1 MAPESSKANAL
12 PETARAVLIG
22 AGIVGNSLVHHLAR
36 LGWSD
41 LVLIDKGPLPNP
53 GGSTGHASNFIYP
66 VDHSREMTAL
76 TLDSMAQYEQLGVRT
91 ECGGIEVARTEE
103 RMEELRRRMT
113 SAASWGVDGVSLVTP
128 ADVKQVV
135 PYIDESV
142 IVGGFYCPTVSVVD
156 SLRAGTLMRE
166 AAQESGALS
175 VSANTEVL
183 GIDVEHGRVT
193 RVRTTRGDVEAEVVV
208 ICCGVWSPRLARMAG
223 ASIPLIPA
231 VHQMIDIGPVP
242 HFAGAKSAIEHPI
255 VRDMDTNMYERQD
268 GTGLEIG
275 SYAHRPILHDPDE
288 IPSIEE
294 SALSPTELPF
304 TEDDFVEQMEHAL
317 ELMPEIVGDESVGIK
332 YAINGLLSLT
342 PDGLPVLGET
352 PEVKGLWSAA
362 AVWVKEGPGVGR
374 ALAEWMVEGEP
385 EIDLQASDV
394 ARFHEHQKSVAH
406 VRARADEG
414 FNKTYGIVHPAEQW
428 ASSRDVRLSPFNERE
443 RELDAVFYEAAGWER
458 PHWYESNRALLDE
471 FDVNDREVEW
481 DSRWWSPIIN
491 AEHLAMRERAAMFDL
506 TAFTVFDVVGPGAL
520 ESVQR
525 VSMRQMDVKLGKVVY
540 TPVLTPRGGFRS
552 DLTIMRLADDQFRVV
567 TGGAHGMAD
576 LKWFADHLVEDGT
589 AQVFDLTSSWCT
601 LGLWGP
607 RARDVLAS
615 VTSDDLSHEG
625 FPFATCRTIEM
636 GPLRVLASRISY
648 VGDLGWE
655 LYVPIEQGA
664 RLWDTVWEAGE
675 PHGVVPAGIG
685 VYGTTGR
692 LEKCYRAFG
701 FELDGEY
708 DVVEAGMAWGKVKD
722 EDFVGKEAHLRD
734 RAEDPATV
742 MCTLTVDDHT
752 AADGRK
758 RYMLGGEP
766 IQTRDGAPLTDAKG
780 RRSFVTSAGAGPSV
794 GKHLLMSYLPP
805 EYANVGEELAVRYMN
820 ELFPVTVAIAGS
832 TPIFDPDNERV
843 KAAGAVPA

>member
-1 MAPESSKANAL
+1 M
-12 PETARAVLIG
+12 ARAVVIG
-22 AGIVGNSLVHHLAR
+22 AGIVGNSLLGHLAR

-66 VDHSREMTAL
+66 VDHSKEMTAL
-76 TLDSMAQYEQLGVRT
+76 TLDSMAQYEELGVRI
-91 ECGGIEVARTEE
+91 ECGGLEVARTEE
-103 RMEELRRRMT
+103 RMEELRRRMS
-113 SAASWGVDGVSLVTP
+113 SAASWGVEPVSLVTP
-128 ADVKQVV
+128 GEVKQLV
-135 PYIDESV
+135 PYIDENV
-142 IVGGFYCPTVSVVD
+142 IVGGFYSPTVSVVD
-156 SLRAGTLMRE
+156 SLRAGTLLRE
-166 AAQESGALS
+166 QAAGSGTLT

-183 GIDVEHGRVT
+183 GIDVERGRVK
-193 RVRTTRGDVEAEVVV
+193 RVRTTRGDVDTDVVV
-208 ICCGVWSPRLARMAG
+208 IACGVWSPRLARMAG
-223 ASIPLIPA
+223 ASIPLTPA

-242 HFAGAKSAIEHPI
+242 RFAGAKSAIEFPI

-268 GTGLEIG
+268 GSGLEVG

-304 TEDDFVEQMEHAL
+304 TEDDFVQQMEHAL
-317 ELMPEIVGDESVGIK
+317 ELMPEIVGDESVGVK

-342 PDGLPVLGET
+342 PDSLPILGET

-394 ARFHEHQKSVAH
+394 ARFHEPQKSAAH
-406 VRARADEG
+406 VRARASEA
-414 FNKTYGIVHPAEQW
+414 FNKTYGIIHPGEQW
-428 ASSRDVRLSPFNERE
+428 ASSREVRLAPFWQRE
-443 RELDAVFYEAAGWER
+443 RELGAVFFETAGWER
-458 PHWYESNRALLDE
+458 PHWYESNRALVEE
-471 FDVNDREVEW
+471 FEVADREAEW

-506 TAFTVFDVVGPGAL
+506 TAFCVFDVLGPGAL

-525 VSMRQMDVKLGKVVY
+525 VSVRQMDVKIGKVVY
-540 TPVLTPRGGFRS
+540 TPLLTPRGGFRS
-552 DLTIMRLADDQFRVV
+552 DLTIMRLGDEHFRVV

-576 LKWFADHLVEDGT
+576 LKWFADHLVEGGT
-589 AQVFDLTSSWCT
+589 AQIFDLTSNWCT

-607 RARDVLAS
+607 LARDILAS
-615 VTSDDLSHEG
+615 TTSADVSHEG
-625 FPFATCRTIEM
+625 FPFASCRTIEM

-655 LYVPIEQGA
+655 LYVPIDQGA
-664 RLWDTVWEAGE
+664 RLWDTVWEAGQ

-708 DVVEAGMAWGKVKD
+708 DVVEAGMAWGKVKE
-722 EDFVGKEAHLRD
+722 EDFVGKEAHVAHR
-734 RAEDPATV
+734 ESDPAAV
-742 MCTLTVDDHT
+742 MCTLTVDDHMS
-752 AADGRK
+752 ASGLR

-766 IQTRDGAPLTDAKG
+766 IQTRDGRPLTDVKG

-805 EYANVGEELAVRYMN
+805 EHAVVGEELAVLYMN
-820 ELFPVTVAIAGS
+820 ELFPVTVAVAGS
-832 TPIFDPDNERV
+832 TPLFDPDNERV